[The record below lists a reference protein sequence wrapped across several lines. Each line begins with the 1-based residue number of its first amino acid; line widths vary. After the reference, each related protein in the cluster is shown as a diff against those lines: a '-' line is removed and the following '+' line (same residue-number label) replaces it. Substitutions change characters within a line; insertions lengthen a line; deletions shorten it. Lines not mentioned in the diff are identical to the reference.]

1 MPAKST
7 SKGSS
12 GKAPTART
20 AAPKPAEDLSVITCD
35 MEGRI
40 ETFGPG
46 AERLF
51 GYTAEEIVGRKR
63 VSLFSPGDVVLGHVP
78 AWLKAAR
85 ETGAFETDTV
95 FVRRDGSRF
104 AAHIRITPTFGHDA
118 AGNKVQVGYCGQ
130 TRAIAAD
137 ADSVQPRTSL
147 ATRIFKGVVIGR
159 LPFLTA
165 SLIPALLAA
174 AWVASRA
181 DAPSPFPWLHFAL
194 VMVGTGLLHLAANT
208 FNDYFDWTSGT
219 DQENNDYFL
228 PFTGGSRSIELGLIT
243 PRRLFL
249 VASVALLGAAACGA
263 ALALMGRPLV
273 VAFGAAGA
281 LSGFFYTA
289 PPVRLAARRGLG
301 ELFVG
306 LNFGPLMTAGAA
318 YALRGSLVPEDFLIG
333 IPMGLLTTAILWINE
348 FPDTPADVRA
358 GKVHLVAV
366 LGVAR
371 ARWGYIA
378 LLAGAYA
385 TAAALA
391 IAGVAPKGS
400 LLVLLALPVA
410 AWTCSMVVRRYAD
423 RTLAKASAGTIG
435 LHLLS
440 GLLMAA
446 GLLWLS

>member
-1 MPAKST
+1 M
-7 SKGSS
+7 
-12 GKAPTART
+12 
-20 AAPKPAEDLSVITCD
+20 AAPRKTSAPRPDPKDLSVITCD

-40 ETFGPG
+40 ETFGEG
-46 AERLF
+46 AHRLF
-51 GYTAEEIVGRKR
+51 QYTAEEVVGKKR
-63 VSLFSPGDVVLGHVP
+63 VSLFSPGEVVLGHVP
-78 AWLKAAR
+78 TWLKTAR
-85 ETGAFETDTV
+85 ETGEFETDTV
-95 FVRRDGSRF
+95 FVRKDGSRF
-104 AAHIRITPTFGHDA
+104 AAHIRVTPTFGQDA
-118 AGNKVQVGYCGQ
+118 AGNKVQIGYCGQ
-130 TRAIAAD
+130 TRAID
-137 ADSVQPRTSL
+137 ADPDDIQPRTSL

-174 AWVASRA
+174 AWVASGA
-181 DAPSPFPWLHFAL
+181 DAPAGFPWLHFAL
-194 VMVGTGLLHLAANT
+194 VMAGTALLHLAANT

-219 DQENNDYFL
+219 DEGNNDYFL

-243 PRRLFL
+243 PRRLFV

-263 ALALMGRPLV
+263 ALAFLDRPLV
-273 VAFGAAGA
+273 LAFGAVGA

-318 YALRGSLVPEDFLIG
+318 YALRGTLLPEDFLIG
-333 IPMGLLTTAILWINE
+333 IPMGLLTTAILWVNE

-371 ARWGYIA
+371 ARWGYVAIVA
-378 LLAGAYA
+378 LAYA
-385 TAAALA
+385 VAAALA
-391 IAGVAPKGS
+391 ITGVAPQGS
-400 LLVLLALPVA
+400 LLVLLAAPLA
-410 AWTCSMVVRRYAD
+410 AWVSVLVVRRYAD
-423 RTLAKASAGTIG
+423 RSLAKASAATIG
-435 LHLLS
+435 VHLLS
-440 GLLMAA
+440 GLLTAA

>member
-1 MPAKST
+1 MPAKR
-7 SKGSS
+7 
-12 GKAPTART
+12 APAK
-20 AAPKPAEDLSVITCD
+20 AAPGTSPAKKAVEDLSVITCD
-35 MEGRI
+35 LEGRI
-40 ETFGPG
+40 ETFGAG

-51 GYTAEEIVGRKR
+51 GYRADEVVGRKR

-78 AWLKAAR
+78 TWLKKAR
-85 ETGAFETDTV
+85 EDGAFETDTV
-95 FVRRDGSRF
+95 FVRKDGTRF
-104 AAHIRITPTFGHDA
+104 AARIRITPTFGHDA
-118 AGNKVQVGYCGQ
+118 EGNRVQVGYCGQ
-130 TRAIAAD
+130 TRAIGAD
-137 ADSVQPRTSL
+137 PEAVQPRTSV

-174 AWVASRA
+174 AWVASRP
-181 DAPSPFPWLHFAL
+181 DAPDAFPWLHFGL
-194 VMVGTGLLHLAANT
+194 VMAGTALLHLAANT

-228 PFTGGSRSIELGLIT
+228 PFSGGSRSIELGLIT
-243 PRRLFL
+243 PRRLFVL
-249 VASVALLGAAACGA
+249 ASVALLGAAACGA
-263 ALALMGRPLV
+263 VLAALDRPLV
-273 VAFGAAGA
+273 LAFGAVGA

-289 PPVRLAARRGLG
+289 PPLRLAARRGLG

-318 YALRGSLVPEDFLIG
+318 YALRGTLVPEDFLIG
-333 IPMGLLTTAILWINE
+333 IPMGLLTTAILWVNE

-366 LGVAR
+366 LGLAR
-371 ARWGYIA
+371 ARWGYVVLIA
-378 LLAGAYA
+378 AAYA

-391 IAGVAPKGS
+391 VAGVAPQGT

-410 AWTCSMVVRRYAD
+410 AWTSSMVVRRYAD
-423 RTLAKASAGTIG
+423 RSLAKASAGTIG
-435 LHLLS
+435 LHVLS
-440 GLLMAA
+440 GLLTAA